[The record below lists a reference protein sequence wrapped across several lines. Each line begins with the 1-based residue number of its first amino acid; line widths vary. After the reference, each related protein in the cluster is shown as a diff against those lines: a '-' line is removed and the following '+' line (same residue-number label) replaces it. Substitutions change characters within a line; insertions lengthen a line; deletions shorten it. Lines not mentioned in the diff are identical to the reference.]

1 MGTSRPNWGRSPSW
15 TRFRVICK
23 ALLGKQARRR
33 TIGWWAESD
42 DWSAAHGWLARG
54 NDPWGHVQRDAGA
67 HSGGRHRRPDRRRLV
82 PDDAPTLTRR
92 RLVRWLRRADPRAN
106 ANGTRTS
113 APADEANRGSHRHDR
128 PGDHDR
134 RRIRHGAERHHR
146 DTDDSADRGRYSEHT
161 NVPRKDCGPT
171 EWRAGAA
178 PTRPGTSQ
186 GRADLTMPSVGLP
199 LASTHGVL
207 NLP

>member
-54 NDPWGHVQRDAGA
+54 NDPWDHVQRDAGA

-82 PDDAPTLTRR
+82 PDDAPTLTQR

-106 ANGTRTS
+106 AKGPGRQRRLMKRTEAAIATTAPEITIDAASDMAPS
-113 APADEANRGSHRHDR
+113 AIIAIPMTPPTAGDIRNTPTSPEKTVAPRSGERERPQPDR
-128 PGDHDR
+128 
-134 RRIRHGAERHHR
+134 ER
-146 DTDDSADRGRYSEHT
+146 A
-161 NVPRKDCGPT
+161 
-171 EWRAGAA
+171 RAAQ
-178 PTRPGTSQ
+178 TS
-186 GRADLTMPSVGLP
+186 PCHP
-199 LASTHGVL
+199 
-207 NLP
+207 